1 MRNEIVNLYPNHR
14 QVVRFSVRD
23 ENCMCFP
30 PGCVVCVGVS
40 QQLVKHKSLCPIRGK
55 VAHFR
60 TSGEPP
66 DFLWPVYYVI
76 SYLVGSS

>member
-1 MRNEIVNLYPNHR
+1 MRNEIVNLHPNHR

-40 QQLVKHKSLCPIRGK
+40 QQLVKHKVYAPSEVKL
-55 VAHFR
+55 R
-60 TSGEPP
+60 TSA
-66 DFLWPVYYVI
+66 LPV
-76 SYLVGSS
+76 SPLTSCGPCTM